1 MLFGRDC
8 AKIFRKGG
16 GDMTLEEIKLRRLAG
31 QHLTDKSDAAAVLHD
46 LCGIQAQMMSYA
58 EHSLGIRCIDAPE
71 YLDGFSAKSWT
82 LRGTMHIF
90 VLDDL
95 PLFLHDGRTH
105 YLRECD
111 MFGAD
116 GNISTERKQYFADAI
131 LQSISGGADTRD
143 ELKARC
149 FELGMTEREAESIFN
164 SWGGTIRALCEAG
177 KICGRVSREK
187 AYKLCPELTPM
198 DESSAWLELTR
209 RYFTH
214 YGPATLRDAAYFFGV
229 PQAKIKQYLPLLDIK
244 AAEYGGRSY
253 YYIEDGSIE
262 PREMP
267 ECIFL
272 GGFDQL
278 MLGYEKRESLYLP
291 QEHLRG
297 IFSLAGIVSPAVL
310 LRGTVAGKWNYK
322 GKTLTVTQFGELS
335 ERDKRAIFAQAGI
348 QWPSVSKIVFI

>member
-1 MLFGRDC
+1 MVGTALKYSGK
-8 AKIFRKGG
+8 AG

-31 QHLTDKSDAAAVLHD
+31 QHLTDKSDAATVLHD

-58 EHSLGIRCIDAPE
+58 EHSLGIRCIDAPGDI
-71 YLDGFSAKSWT
+71 DGFSAKSWT

-90 VLDDL
+90 ALDDL

-116 GNISTERKQYFADAI
+116 GNISAKRKQYFADAI
-131 LQSISGGADTRD
+131 LKLISGGADTRD
-143 ELKARC
+143 ELKVRC
-149 FELGMTEREAESIFN
+149 FELGMTEQEAESVFN

-177 KICGRVSREK
+177 KICGRASREK
-187 AYKLCPELTPM
+187 AYKLCPEFTPM
-198 DESSAWLELTR
+198 DENTAWLELTR
-209 RYFTH
+209 RYFAH
-214 YGPATLRDAAYFFGV
+214 YGPATLRDVAYFFGV
-229 PQAKIKQYLPLLDIK
+229 PQSKIKQYLPLLDVRT
-244 AAEYGGRSY
+244 AEYDGRSY
-253 YYIEDGSIE
+253 YYIEDESTE
-262 PREMP
+262 PGEMP

-297 IFSLAGIVSPAVL
+297 IFSLAGMVSPAVL
-310 LRGTVAGKWNYK
+310 LRGTVSGKWAYK
-322 GKTLTVTQFGELS
+322 GKTLTVTQFGGIS
-335 ERDKRAIFAQAGI
+335 ERDKRAISAQAGI
-348 QWPSVSKIVFI
+348 QWPGVSKIVFI

>member
-1 MLFGRDC
+1 MTRRDKS
-8 AKIFRKGG
+8 APLGF
-16 GDMTLEEIKLRRLAG
+16 G

-90 VLDDL
+90 ALDDL

-143 ELKARC
+143 ELKAPLRAWHD
-149 FELGMTEREAESIFN
+149 GA
-164 SWGGTIRALCEAG
+164 GGRAYSTRGAALSARSARRVRYAG
-177 KICGRVSREK
+177 GSAAKK
-187 AYKLCPELTPM
+187 AYKLCPEFTPM

-262 PREMP
+262 PHEIP

-297 IFSLAGIVSPAVL
+297 IFSLAGMVSPAVL
-310 LRGTVAGKWNYK
+310 FARNGGRQMELQGKNADGHAVRRAVRAG
-322 GKTLTVTQFGELS
+322 
-335 ERDKRAIFAQAGI
+335 
-348 QWPSVSKIVFI
+348 

>member
-1 MLFGRDC
+1 
-8 AKIFRKGG
+8 
-16 GDMTLEEIKLRRLAG
+16 MTLEEIKLRRLAG

-90 VLDDL
+90 ALDDL

-164 SWGGTIRALCEAG
+164 SWGGTIRAL
-177 KICGRVSREK
+177 
-187 AYKLCPELTPM
+187 
-198 DESSAWLELTR
+198 
-209 RYFTH
+209 
-214 YGPATLRDAAYFFGV
+214 
-229 PQAKIKQYLPLLDIK
+229 
-244 AAEYGGRSY
+244 
-253 YYIEDGSIE
+253 
-262 PREMP
+262 
-267 ECIFL
+267 
-272 GGFDQL
+272 
-278 MLGYEKRESLYLP
+278 
-291 QEHLRG
+291 
-297 IFSLAGIVSPAVL
+297 
-310 LRGTVAGKWNYK
+310 
-322 GKTLTVTQFGELS
+322 
-335 ERDKRAIFAQAGI
+335 
-348 QWPSVSKIVFI
+348 